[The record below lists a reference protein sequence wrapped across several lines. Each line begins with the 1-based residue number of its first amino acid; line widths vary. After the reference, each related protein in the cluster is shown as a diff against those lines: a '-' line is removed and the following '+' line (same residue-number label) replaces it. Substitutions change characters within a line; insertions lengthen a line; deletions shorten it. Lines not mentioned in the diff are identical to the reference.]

1 MMLLTHPPHNGV
13 LATPLP
19 IRPHPLAH
27 SPPRPVTQTLAPLHR
42 HAGTSLEVALAPR
55 RAVARAPSG
64 DFDGLGAAGDFAQFA
79 LGAVGHAD
87 SSLDD
92 AVGAVGEGAFAAD
105 SAGDGFFVRCAAVV
119 VARRAAG
126 ATSAASTGF
135 F

>member
-1 MMLLTHPPHNGV
+1 M
-13 LATPLP
+13 
-19 IRPHPLAH
+19 
-27 SPPRPVTQTLAPLHR
+27 
-42 HAGTSLEVALAPR
+42 
-55 RAVARAPSG
+55 ARAPSG

-105 SAGDGFFVRCAAVV
+105 SAGGGFFVRGAAVV

-126 ATSAASTGF
+126 AGAAAAATASTGF
-135 F
+135 FKFGGGLFAGGFRGRAGAGFALGGHGVGEMEETIY